1 MNPLSLIKT
10 AVEITVS
17 VGVGA
22 VVGNAIKASTPA
34 NVHVVKRVA
43 IGVGAFVLSS
53 MVGDMAT
60 KYATDTIDDTA
71 GKIKKFMKPEVV
83 EEIELAPEVVE

>member
-34 NVHVVKRVA
+34 NVLVVKRVA